1 MQWEAD
7 FLAVGDGERSGDA
20 IALRFGEDLAGPV
33 ENQTVVVIDGGTKES
48 GQKLVDHIRTHYRTN
63 RVDIVVSS
71 HPDADHVSGLTVVL
85 ENLKVGQLLMHRP
98 WEHAAEV
105 KDLFKSG
112 KLTVGTLEDK
122 LEKALQGA
130 KDLEDLALKKN
141 IEVIEPFTG
150 VGNKNGSLR
159 VLGPTREYY
168 QSLLPEFRRTPAA
181 KEEKPTFL
189 GAIAKTAA
197 EAVKWIAETLTF
209 ETLKDDGETPAE
221 NNSSVILLGTF
232 GDDRILFTA
241 DAGIP
246 ALTAAADFAA
256 SQGIDLT
263 TLRVMQVPHHG
274 SRRNVGP
281 TILNRLK
288 AKVAIVSASKEGEP
302 KHPSKKVLNALIRRG
317 AAVFS
322 TQSGNTIC
330 TPHCVVPRTGWGAAA
345 ALKFSEQV
353 EDE

>member
-20 IALRFGEDLAGPV
+20 IALRFGENLV
-33 ENQTVVVIDGGTKES
+33 EAPETQTVVVIDGGTKES
-48 GQKLVDHIRTHYRTN
+48 GQKLVDHIRTHYGTN
-63 RVDIVVSS
+63 QVNLIVST

-130 KDLEDLALKKN
+130 KDLEDLAFKKN
-141 IEVIEPFTG
+141 IEVVEPFAG
-150 VGNKNGSLR
+150 VGNKSGSLM
-159 VLGPTREYY
+159 VLGPTRDYY
-168 QSLLPEFRRTPAA
+168 QSLLPDFRRTPAA
-181 KEEKPTFL
+181 KEDKATIL
-189 GAIAKTAA
+189 GGLAKTAA
-197 EAVKWIAETLTF
+197 EAMKWIAESLSF

-232 GDDRILFTA
+232 GEDRVLFTG

-246 ALTAAADFAA
+246 ALTGAADYAV
-256 SQGIDLT
+256 SKGIDLT
-263 TLRVMQVPHHG
+263 NLKVMQVPHHG

-281 TILNRLK
+281 TILNRVK
-288 AKVAIVSASKEGEP
+288 AKTAIVSAARKGEP
-302 KHPSKKVLNALIRRG
+302 KHPAKKVVNALIRRG
-317 AAVFS
+317 ATVIA
-322 TQSGNTIC
+322 TQGDSVC
-330 TPHCVVPRTGWGAAA
+330 TPRCVVPRKDYGPATP
-345 ALKFSEQV
+345 LQFSDQV
-353 EDE
+353 EDD